1 MKRNFKLD
9 RRAFLKGTAGA
20 TLALPVLEAMGS
32 EVLEVAPRRFC
43 AIYTANGMSLPQAKH
58 NIITVFDFRVRV
70 DVMTTGL
77 GRRFWGP
84 EKGPRTKDFGPGL
97 CVDEHF
103 RRRKIFVLGISQNI
117 SSEMTLKNIILKI
130 CEDIFRVFRLR
141 FI

>member
-58 NIITVFDFRVRV
+58 NIDAWSWFPRLNKDGHFLFGKSSSKVTSHKKVLLCTNKNYFVQKFVQRVLSPLLDFA
-70 DVMTTGL
+70 
-77 GRRFWGP
+77 RR
-84 EKGPRTKDFGPGL
+84 
-97 CVDEHF
+97 
-103 RRRKIFVLGISQNI
+103 
-117 SSEMTLKNIILKI
+117 
-130 CEDIFRVFRLR
+130 
-141 FI
+141 